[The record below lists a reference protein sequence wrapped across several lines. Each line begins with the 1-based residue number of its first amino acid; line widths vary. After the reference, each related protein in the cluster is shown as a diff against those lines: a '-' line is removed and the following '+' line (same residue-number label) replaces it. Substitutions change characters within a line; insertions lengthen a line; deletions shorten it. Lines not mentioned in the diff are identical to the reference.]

1 MYQAILFDLDGTLT
15 ESGMGITRSVQYALE
30 KIGKPEENLR
40 NLQVFVGPPLLEQFM
55 KYAKIEEETA
65 HQAVA
70 YYRERYAA
78 TGIFE
83 NCLYEGIEEMLGEL
97 KQKGYRLAVA
107 SSKPEVYVRQILEH
121 FGIHEYFEE
130 IVGSEL
136 NGERTRKSEVIEETL
151 KRMKLCG
158 RRKCV
163 LMIGDKEHDVLG
175 AKECGLQCVAV
186 SYGYGTREELEA
198 VSPLKIADSPAE
210 ILDFF
215 V

>member
-1 MYQAILFDLDGTLT
+1 MQVKVFERVEYKL
-15 ESGMGITRSVQYALE
+15 ENSVKEVFVVSENGEKTALE
-30 KIGKPEENLR
+30 P
-40 NLQVFVGPPLLEQFM
+40 F
-55 KYAKIEEETA
+55 
-65 HQAVA
+65 
-70 YYRERYAA
+70 
-78 TGIFE
+78 
-83 NCLYEGIEEMLGEL
+83 LYQPVEFIYNDEGIEEMLGEL